1 MRRQAVYKPEAL
13 LTRAGAMLRLKCSS
27 EAIYAELDSLGCLC
41 RFLLALR
48 LRGEEFVQGL
58 LIGLMG
64 FTFHALGSVQKRIS
78 LLMVM
83 VRNDVG

>member
-13 LTRAGAMLRLKCSS
+13 LARAGDVLELKSS
-27 EAIYAELDSLGCLC
+27 SDGVYAELDSLGHLA

-58 LIGLMG
+58 LIRLRG
-64 FTFHALGSVQKRIS
+64 FAFHTLGSF
-78 LLMVM
+78 
-83 VRNDVG
+83 